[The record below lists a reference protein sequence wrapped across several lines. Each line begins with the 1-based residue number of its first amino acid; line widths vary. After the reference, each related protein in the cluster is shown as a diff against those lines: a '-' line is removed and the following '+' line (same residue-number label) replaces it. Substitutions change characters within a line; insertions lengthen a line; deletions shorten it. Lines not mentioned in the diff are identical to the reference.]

1 MDNTNIKIIP
11 DTIENRNKVSQFIN
25 LWDDNFPNS
34 LRKFYNFYEGLPIDK
49 PELEW
54 KCFIFGNG
62 EKPRGFTPFKS
73 PIVGISNYFMVYGT
87 YIFTD
92 IRKHIHSM
100 GWALLNND
108 VISLDIHPEGVQV
121 KAKQKFLVSLDNI
134 NNKDLFNIIKGYI
147 DDGDLLYK
155 SLDKIDTNVTNSQ
168 FYNDRIKISNSNID
182 SRFKRFPN
190 SKPII
195 TVSDIPDGFVYFD
208 SVIYT
213 CTRTPIIGQSSE
225 YIKCFSQIKKLITDD
240 INKGLYDAVFNLR
253 ISIQFSQS
261 DYDMVLVGDAAKLC

>member
-134 NNKDLFNIIKGYI
+134 NNII
-147 DDGDLLYK
+147 LLK
-155 SLDKIDTNVTNSQ
+155 AILTM
-168 FYNDRIKISNSNID
+168 
-182 SRFKRFPN
+182 
-190 SKPII
+190 
-195 TVSDIPDGFVYFD
+195 
-208 SVIYT
+208 VIYFIRALT
-213 CTRTPIIGQSSE
+213 
-225 YIKCFSQIKKLITDD
+225 KLILMLQIVNFIT
-240 INKGLYDAVFNLR
+240 IELKFLTLILIRGLRDFLILNPL
-253 ISIQFSQS
+253 SQ
-261 DYDMVLVGDAAKLC
+261 YLIFLMGLCILIVLFIHVLERL